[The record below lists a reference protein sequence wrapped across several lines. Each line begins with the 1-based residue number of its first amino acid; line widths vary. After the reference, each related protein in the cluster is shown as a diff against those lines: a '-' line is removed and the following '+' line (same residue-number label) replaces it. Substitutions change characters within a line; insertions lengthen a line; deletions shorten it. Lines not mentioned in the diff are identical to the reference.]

1 MVHFG
6 VGEKELMD
14 KKISRMLEKGK
25 EGFSFNDIIRQKI
38 ISNQSAEPANFIAKF
53 ITVLV

>member
-1 MVHFG
+1 
-6 VGEKELMD
+6 
-14 KKISRMLEKGK
+14 MLEKGK
-25 EGFSFNDIIRQKI
+25 EGSSFNDIIRQKI

>member
-1 MVHFG
+1 MVQFG

-25 EGFSFNDIIRQKI
+25 RLLFY
-38 ISNQSAEPANFIAKF
+38 
-53 ITVLV
+53 